1 VTELPIED
9 AAGLA
14 AAAHDVAERRQVV
27 YLTDASGQRL
37 AAIVPA
43 DVAAAGAAAVEAL
56 EDAADLRA
64 ARLAAEEPGPNVA
77 MPRCWPILPRTR
89 PGPAGRRELRHR
101 VAALGA

>member
-1 VTELPIED
+1 MQGGRHTLDHVTELPIDD

-43 DVAAAGAAAVEAL
+43 DVAAVGTAAIEAL
-56 EDAADLRA
+56 EDAADLKA
-64 ARLAAEEPGPNVA
+64 ARLAAEEPGPNVSHA
-77 MPRCWPILPRTR
+77 EVL
-89 PGPAGRRELRHR
+89 ADLAEDEARRS
-101 VAALGA
+101 A